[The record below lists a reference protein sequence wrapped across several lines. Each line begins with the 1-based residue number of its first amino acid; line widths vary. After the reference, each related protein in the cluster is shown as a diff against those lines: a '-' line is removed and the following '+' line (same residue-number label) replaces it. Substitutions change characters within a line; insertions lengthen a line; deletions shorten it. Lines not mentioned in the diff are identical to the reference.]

1 MTEKG
6 KLMDKYAAIE
16 KYETRISD
24 LELKRYW
31 ILSTLEDRDVAKQSK
46 SVFENVADIDKK
58 IAIYVDFIETI
69 SNLEI

>member
-1 MTEKG
+1 
-6 KLMDKYAAIE
+6 MDKYAAIE